1 MDNLISFLKNFLNT
15 LPKWAKVTVSVL
27 IGILVALYAFFTF
40 VSCGST
46 VRATI
51 SNKAEGVTTTVS
63 ITTSNPTSVTVS
75 PDTSLNIPDTL
86 KTK

>member
-1 MDNLISFLKNFLNT
+1 MDNIISFLKNFLSA
-15 LPKWAKVTVSVL
+15 LPKWAKVTISIL
-27 IGILVALYAFFTF
+27 IGVLVAFYAFFSLC
-40 VSCGST
+40 SCGST

-75 PDTSLNIPDTL
+75 PDTSFNFPDTL